1 MSKKKFKKSIKG
13 AAEFYESIEIYEDR
27 LILRKEF
34 ESAFKPEE
42 IERDRETKFYKW
54 LRDNKL

>member
-13 AAEFYESIEIYEDR
+13 AAEYYESIEVYEDR

-34 ESAFKPEE
+34 ELAVKD
-42 IERDRETKFYKW
+42 IECDREIKFYKW